1 MWVQSLRSLPLIVT
15 SCLVT
20 SYFLFP
26 DSPHSPLATSSWQL
40 IWSDEFSGPDGSSS
54 EPSKWTYDLG
64 GNGWGNQE
72 LETYTALLSNSQI
85 RGGSLIITAR
95 REDFTGADG
104 IPNQYTSAR
113 LKTQTRFAQAYGRF
127 EARIK
132 IPRGQGIWP
141 AFWLLGDDIDRV
153 GWPDCGEI
161 DIMENV
167 GGEPAINHGSLHGP
181 TFAGPTA
188 DATKTIALPAG
199 QSLADD
205 FHLYAIEWEPT
216 QVRFYLDDHN
226 YATFNRSDWPARGI
240 WVFDHPF
247 FILLNVAVGGNW
259 PGPPGSGTQFPQEMQ
274 VDYVRVYSKVSG
286 LLEAP

>member
-1 MWVQSLRSLPLIVT
+1 MRAPSLIIT

-20 SYFLFP
+20 SSFLLTT
-26 DSPHSPLATSSWQL
+26 SRHSPLATSSWQL
-40 IWSDEFSGPDGSSS
+40 TWSDEFSAPDGSSTD
-54 EPSKWTYDLG
+54 PSKWTYDLG

-72 LETYTALLSNSQI
+72 LETYTARPSNAQI
-85 RGGSLIITAR
+85 RGGNLVITAR
-95 REDFTGADG
+95 RENFAGPDG
-104 IPNQYTSAR
+104 IARQYTSAR

-132 IPRGQGIWP
+132 IPKGQGIWP

-153 GWPDCGEI
+153 GWPQCGEI

-167 GGEPAINHGSLHGP
+167 GGEPAINHSSLHGP
-181 TFAGPTA
+181 TFTGSTS

-205 FHLYAIEWEPT
+205 FHLYAIEWEPA
-216 QVRFYLDDHN
+216 QVRFYLDDNN
-226 YATFNRSDWPARGI
+226 YATFNRSAWPARGI

-247 FILLNVAVGGNW
+247 FILFNVSVGGNW
-259 PGPPGSGTQFPQEMQ
+259 PGPPDPTTQFPQEMQ
-274 VDYVRVYSKVSG
+274 VDYVRVFSKTSR
-286 LLEAP
+286 